1 MTGAINLGEG
11 DIMPP
16 TQQAPSDKRPKLE
29 RAHSAAEKENQ
40 PLQRSGSVL
49 RRQHSEQ
56 ESPNPALDRYNKTY
70 NEDDPRYYQG
80 ELEGLM
86 RTHPHLVPRRY
97 PEPEPEP
104 SPMDISQRMSSAISA
119 NKKHKRSGSAK
130 KHQHPPQPQLQRSF
144 SSSEEDLKSTPE
156 YGSDER
162 DSEKGIRDKL
172 KLKEKERLNRQAIFD
187 EKIKKFLAVVWVC
200 ILCRKKQELLSK
212 TGQWMTGAINL
223 GEGDIMPPTQQAP
236 SDKRPKLE
244 RAHSAA
250 EKENQPLQR
259 SGSVLR
265 RQHSE
270 QESPNPALDRY
281 NKTYNEDD
289 PRYYQ
294 GELEGLMRTHPH
306 LVPRR
311 YPEPEPEPSPMDIS
325 QRMSSAITANKKHKR
340 SGSAKKHQHPPQP
353 QLQRSFSSSE
363 EDLKSTPE
371 YGSDER
377 DSEK

>member
-1 MTGAINLGEG
+1 MTG
-11 DIMPP
+11 
-16 TQQAPSDKRPKLE
+16 SR
-29 RAHSAAEKENQ
+29 
-40 PLQRSGSVL
+40 
-49 RRQHSEQ
+49 
-56 ESPNPALDRYNKTY
+56 
-70 NEDDPRYYQG
+70 DPVTSY
-80 ELEGLM
+80 L
-86 RTHPHLVPRRY
+86 HVH
-97 PEPEPEP
+97 
-104 SPMDISQRMSSAISA
+104 
-119 NKKHKRSGSAK
+119 
-130 KHQHPPQPQLQRSF
+130 
-144 SSSEEDLKSTPE
+144 
-156 YGSDER
+156 
-162 DSEKGIRDKL
+162 
-172 KLKEKERLNRQAIFD
+172 
-187 EKIKKFLAVVWVC
+187 VVWVC

-281 NKTYNEDD
+281 AKTYNEDD

-325 QRMSSAITANKKHKR
+325 QRMCSAISANKKHKR
-340 SGSAKKHQHPPQP
+340 SGSTKKHQHPPQP

-377 DSEK
+377 DSEKGEFFIL